1 MSGRKI
7 GAVTDNMDK
16 RYTYAQHK
24 GRYSQAMKYEFYF
37 EALMIDYALMEDR
50 LKSFLYHA
58 GIFNSRT
65 SYKIDCCKSN
75 KALLKQIYCNYRNKS
90 DANLPNIQ
98 NISGKINIIRAIIE
112 WVSNT
117 EQNPDDNRYLRA
129 LKKQCESV
137 DIGDMLD
144 ALKMIED
151 WCKYRNEVVHA
162 LMNKNVVSLRSE
174 LCDKAIEGMKLANRL
189 DTYVR
194 DMKKGNKVRKSANM
208 RIEK

>member
-1 MSGRKI
+1 MDERKI
-7 GAVTDNMDK
+7 GAVTNNMDK
-16 RYTYAQHK
+16 CYTYAQHK

-58 GIFNSRT
+58 GILQSRT

-75 KALLKQIYCNYRNKS
+75 KVLLKQVYCNYINRP

-98 NISGKINIIRAIIE
+98 NISGKINIIRAILE
-112 WVSNT
+112 WVSYT

-129 LKKQCESV
+129 LKNQCESV

-144 ALKMIED
+144 TLKMIEA

-162 LMNKNVVSLRSE
+162 LMNKNVDSLRSE
-174 LCDKAIEGMKLANRL
+174 LRDKATEGMQLANRL

-208 RIEK
+208 HIE

>member
-1 MSGRKI
+1 MDERKI
-7 GAVTDNMDK
+7 GAVTNNMDK
-16 RYTYAQHK
+16 CYTYAQHK

-58 GIFNSRT
+58 GILQSRT

-75 KALLKQIYCNYRNKS
+75 KVLLKQVYCNYINRP

-98 NISGKINIIRAIIE
+98 NISGKINIIRAILE
-112 WVSNT
+112 WVSYT

-129 LKKQCESV
+129 LKNQCESV

-144 ALKMIED
+144 TLKMIEA

-162 LMNKNVVSLRSE
+162 LMNKNVDNL
-174 LCDKAIEGMKLANRL
+174 K
-189 DTYVR
+189 
-194 DMKKGNKVRKSANM
+194 
-208 RIEK
+208 

>member
-1 MSGRKI
+1 MGERKI

-16 RYTYAQHK
+16 CYTYAQHK

-58 GIFNSRT
+58 GILQSRT

-75 KALLKQIYCNYRNKS
+75 KVLLKQVYCNYINRP

-98 NISGKINIIRAIIE
+98 NISGKIKIIRAILE
-112 WVSNT
+112 WVSYT

-129 LKKQCESV
+129 LKNQCESV

-144 ALKMIED
+144 TLKTIEA

-162 LMNKNVVSLRSE
+162 LMNKNVNSLRSE
-174 LCDKAIEGMKLANRL
+174 LCHNAIEGMQLANRL

-194 DMKKGNKVRKSANM
+194 DIKKGNKVSKSANM
-208 RIEK
+208 HIER

>member
-1 MSGRKI
+1 MDERKI
-7 GAVTDNMDK
+7 GAVTNNMDK
-16 RYTYAQHK
+16 CYTYAQHK

-58 GIFNSRT
+58 GILQSRT

-75 KALLKQIYCNYRNKS
+75 KVLLKQVYCNYINRP

-98 NISGKINIIRAIIE
+98 NISGKINIIRAILE
-112 WVSNT
+112 WVSYT

-129 LKKQCESV
+129 LKNQCESV

-144 ALKMIED
+144 TLKMIEA

-162 LMNKNVVSLRSE
+162 LMNKNVDSLSSE
-174 LCDKAIEGMKLANRL
+174 LCDKAIEGMQLANRL

-194 DMKKGNKVRKSANM
+194 DMKKGNKVRKSAKM
-208 RIEK
+208 HIEK

>member
-1 MSGRKI
+1 MNERKI
-7 GAVTDNMDK
+7 CPVIDNMDK

-58 GIFNSRT
+58 GVLNSRT
-65 SYKIDCCKSN
+65 SHKIDCSKPN
-75 KALLKQIYCNYRNKS
+75 KALLKQIYCKYRNKT
-90 DANLPNIQ
+90 DVNLPKIQ
-98 NISGKINIIRAIIE
+98 NISGKIDIIRAVLE

-117 EQNPDDNRYLRA
+117 EQNPNDSRYLRT
-129 LKKQCESV
+129 LKNQCESV
-137 DIGDMLD
+137 DIGDMLNT
-144 ALKMIED
+144 LKMIED

-162 LMNKNVVSLRSE
+162 LMNKNIDSLRSV
-174 LCDKAIEGMKLANRL
+174 LCDKAIEGMELANRL

-208 RIEK
+208 CIEK